1 MLSTRTWRLL
11 LLSFK
16 NILFETD
23 AATGWVAV
31 GFGQDKLMGDDAVV
45 IATASGA
52 TSHWNIG
59 TTGTVHDSLLTD
71 DIGVMNE
78 NVQVRVWD
86 HYWSNFREHSFS
98 KIMVTQNKMVG
109 RGRDDLRL
117 HGDPQGIQHR

>member
-11 LLSFK
+11 PLNLK

-45 IATASGA
+45 IATALGA

-86 HYWSNFREHSFS
+86 DYWSNF
-98 KIMVTQNKMVG
+98 
-109 RGRDDLRL
+109 
-117 HGDPQGIQHR
+117 